1 MKDLITPGKAIVAV
15 SGGVDSVVLLHMLVN
30 QNLYDE
36 MIVAHFDHGIR
47 SNSAEDAQFVERLA
61 EDYGLAY
68 VTKREELGVNAS
80 EDVARV
86 HRYNF
91 LRNVARENHAVIVTA
106 HHADDIVE
114 TIAINLIRGTG
125 WRGLAVLDSLD
136 IDRPLLE
143 YRKHDLYEYA
153 RVNQL
158 TWREDLT
165 NESMKYLRNR
175 LRLRAV
181 AIDRDSHE
189 LIRLYRKRQLSLKK
203 AIKNEIEAL
212 NLQMPYKRHL
222 FIMLPE
228 NVAME
233 VLREVVVY
241 NTGKTLLSHQLRQ
254 GLHAIKTFHA
264 GKQYQAGEGVILT
277 FTSASFIVEH

>member
-30 QNLYDE
+30 QSVYDE

-47 SNSAEDAQFVERLA
+47 SNSAEDAQFVKRLA
-61 EDYGLAY
+61 ESYGLAY

-125 WRGLAVLDSLD
+125 WRGLAVLDSQGV
-136 IDRPLLE
+136 DRPLLE
-143 YRKHDLYEYA
+143 FRKHDLYEYA
-153 RVNQL
+153 RVNKL
-158 TWREDLT
+158 TWREDST

-189 LIRLYRKRQLSLKK
+189 LIRLYRKRQISLKR

-212 NLQMPYKRHL
+212 KVEMPYKRHL
-222 FIMLPE
+222 FIMIPE

-264 GKQYQAGEGVILT
+264 GKRYQAGEGVVLT

>member
-30 QNLYDE
+30 QNVYDE
-36 MIVAHFDHGIR
+36 VVVAHFDHGIR
-47 SNSAEDAQFVERLA
+47 SDSAEDAQFVKRLA

-136 IDRPLLE
+136 VDRPLLE

-153 RVNQL
+153 KVNQL
-158 TWREDLT
+158 TWREDST

-189 LIRLYRKRQLSLKK
+189 LIRLYRKRQLSLKR

-212 NLQMPYKRHL
+212 KLEMPYKRHL

-264 GKQYQAGEGVILT
+264 GKRFQTGEGVVLA